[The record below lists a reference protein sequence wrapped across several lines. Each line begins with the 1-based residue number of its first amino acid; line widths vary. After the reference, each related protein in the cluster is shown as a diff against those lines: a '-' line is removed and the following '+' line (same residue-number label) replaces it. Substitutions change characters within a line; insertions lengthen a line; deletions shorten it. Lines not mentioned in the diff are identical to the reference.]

1 MKNCYPVNDNFHNI
15 KKISQAPLN
24 LMGWMRFNFDFE
36 GTFHTNIYNFI
47 FISLDKNQLLK
58 KSKW

>member
-36 GTFHTNIYNFI
+36 GTFHINIYNFI